1 MNFVMKMVEQIMEL
15 FRKTKQRK
23 RAVSVIAALVLI
35 VSTIAPA
42 ASAFAVEEN
51 TASTQAYSE
60 EIAEEVEPEEN
71 DETVDNETGD
81 DLLSVDTEESEADIE
96 SEEAGQEESADAGE
110 TSDDTA
116 DMDDQAIEEMQ
127 LIRQLQ
133 EQVKRL
139 RERPHRKPRRLLNPQ
154 GLCSKLKTIR
164 CMRILTN
171 PPGSLRE

>member
-23 RAVSVIAALVLI
+23 RAVSVITALVLI

-81 DLLSVDTEESEADIE
+81 DLLSVDTESGYRR
-96 SEEAGQEESADAGE
+96 SGY
-110 TSDDTA
+110 
-116 DMDDQAIEEMQ
+116 
-127 LIRQLQ
+127 
-133 EQVKRL
+133 
-139 RERPHRKPRRLLNPQ
+139 RK
-154 GLCSKLKTIR
+154 
-164 CMRILTN
+164 
-171 PPGSLRE
+171 

>member
-23 RAVSVIAALVLI
+23 RVVSVIAALVLI

-81 DLLSVDTEESEADIE
+81 DLLSVDTEESEGI
-96 SEEAGQEESADAGE
+96 
-110 TSDDTA
+110 
-116 DMDDQAIEEMQ
+116 
-127 LIRQLQ
+127 
-133 EQVKRL
+133 
-139 RERPHRKPRRLLNPQ
+139 
-154 GLCSKLKTIR
+154 
-164 CMRILTN
+164 
-171 PPGSLRE
+171 